1 MTPERQISVAST
13 GIGLALALPTAVGVL
28 KGFAAPS
35 MAGPII
41 GSVLATAGVLF
52 GTLIARA
59 HPAISAVRIGVTL
72 WLLTALIFGA
82 MLVLVAL
89 QTAGLEP
96 RVMLLVAALLP
107 IAAWAFVI
115 TRPD

>member
-13 GIGLALALPTAVGVL
+13 GIGLALALPTAVGVMH
-28 KGFAAPS
+28 GFAAS
-35 MAGPII
+35 TAGPVI
-41 GSVLATAGVLF
+41 GAVLGAVGVLF

-72 WLLTALIFGA
+72 WLLTALILGA